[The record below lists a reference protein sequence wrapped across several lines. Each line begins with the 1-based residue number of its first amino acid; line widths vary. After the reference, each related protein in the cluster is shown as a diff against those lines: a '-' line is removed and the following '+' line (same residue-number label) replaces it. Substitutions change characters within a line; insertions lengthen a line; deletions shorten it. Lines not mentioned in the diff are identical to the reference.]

1 MLHNTFGGFAQT
13 RWESVCLPRSR
24 SGGLR
29 LRGMEGREGRREETE
44 RQGKGITSKVRG
56 SRIKT
61 GHSLHGDNSGCSTAN
76 CRTCSVIHTKFD
88 CVVYRYL
95 VDTSLILC
103 LQLFDMIRYDTMSY
117 FNMRRRKADV
127 GPISPPHGTTDTI
140 KQQLKSE

>member
-29 LRGMEGREGRREETE
+29 LSGMEGREGRREETE

-61 GHSLHGDNSGCSTAN
+61 GHSLHGDSSGCSTAN
-76 CRTCSVIHTKFD
+76 CPTCSVIHTKFD

-103 LQLFDMIRYDTMSY
+103 LQLFDMIRYDAMSY

>member
-24 SGGLR
+24 SGGPTL
-29 LRGMEGREGRREETE
+29 EGREGRREERE
-44 RQGKGITSKVRG
+44 GKGITSKVRG

-61 GHSLHGDNSGCSTAN
+61 GHSLHGDSGGCSTAN
-76 CRTCSVIHTKFD
+76 CTTCSVIHMKFD

-117 FNMRRRKADV
+117 FNMRRRNADV